1 MDGWIRKRWCLHT
14 ADDSSTTRKKDMVPS
29 VTTWMDFEDIMPS
42 ERSQTEKDKHCM
54 FLLIGGN

>member
-1 MDGWIRKRWCLHT
+1 M
-14 ADDSSTTRKKDMVPS
+14 RKKDMVPF
-29 VTTWMDFEDIMPS
+29 VTMWMDFEDVMPS